1 MSKEHHPEEEHFE
14 KTASQFS
21 AFRTVKDPAYKRKL
35 AKTLALIFFILFLT
49 LFLPWTQNIRSY
61 GELTTLNPQD
71 RPQVVNSII
80 AGRIEKWNVREGQ
93 YVKKGDTIALISEVK
108 EKFFDPAL
116 LKRIDE
122 QIRAKEGSLVSYR
135 KKAEALQ
142 RQIQALRDGL
152 EFSLSKGRIKVRQN
166 MLKLQNDSADF
177 KAMQVELDIARQQFE
192 RQEKLYQQGLKSL
205 TEFEQ
210 RKLKYQE
217 SAAKII
223 SSENKVLAA
232 KNELRNSQIELN
244 SLEAEYLDKISKAE
258 SDLSSTLSMIFD
270 TEAVISK
277 MYNDF
282 ANMQIRSSF
291 YHIIAPQNGYIV
303 KALKS
308 GIGETISDG
317 DELVSIMP
325 ENPKLAV
332 ALYVEPMDVPLLEK
346 GRKVRIQFDGWPALV
361 FSGWPNV
368 SFGTFGGLVQ
378 VIDYVDTKG
387 KYRILVTPDPED
399 EAWPPLLR
407 VGSGAYGWAM
417 LRDVQIW
424 YELWRQLNGF
434 PPDFIGTEMDESGEK
449 KDKSDKKKDKKSAE
463 E

>member
-1 MSKEHHPEEEHFE
+1 MSKEKNEELENHFE
-14 KTASQFS
+14 KTASQFYT
-21 AFRTVKDPAYKRKL
+21 FRTVKDPAYKRKL
-35 AKTLALIFFILFLT
+35 AKALGIIFFILFLT

-61 GELTTLNPQD
+61 GELTALNPQD

-93 YVKKGDTIALISEVK
+93 FVKKGDTIALISEVK
-108 EKFFDPAL
+108 EKFFDPSM

-122 QIRAKEGSLVSYR
+122 QIRAKEGSLTSYR
-135 KKAEALQ
+135 KKADALQ

-152 EFSLSKGRIKVRQN
+152 TFSLNKGNIKVRQN
-166 MLKLQNDSADF
+166 LLKVQSDSADF
-177 KAMQVELDIARQQFE
+177 KAMQVELDIAQQQFQ

-217 SAAKII
+217 STAKII
-223 SSENKVLAA
+223 SSENKVLNA

-258 SDLSSTLSMIFD
+258 SELSSTLSMIFD

-308 GIGETISDG
+308 GIGETITDG
-317 DELVSIMP
+317 EELVSIMP
-325 ENPKLAV
+325 ANPQLAV
-332 ALYVEPMDVPLLEK
+332 ALYVQPMDIPLLDK

-387 KYRILVTPDPED
+387 MYRILVVPDPND
-399 EAWPPLLR
+399 EPWPPLLR

-417 LRDVQIW
+417 LKDVQIW
-424 YELWRQLNGF
+424 YEIWRNLNGF
-434 PPDFIGTEMDESGEK
+434 PPDFIGKNIDEKTEA
-449 KDKSDKKKDKKSAE
+449 KDYKKDKKKTE